1 MGWHRLCLVYEG
13 RGQGRVGRA
22 TNEHADF
29 CSIVEQ
35 ELRWSC
41 DVLSRLHIRTYSLTT
56 VKHYTKA
63 SLDARLIQQLPA
75 RPSGAEASAGGV
87 GHRRRPNVILETK
100 SSIARGYGQSAQS
113 QTWLWGITGFRQCPA

>member
-1 MGWHRLCLVYEG
+1 MGRHRLCLDSDCE
-13 RGQGRVGRA
+13 A
-22 TNEHADF
+22 TAGFPEATDDQADF
-29 CSIVEQ
+29 LFVVEQ

-87 GHRRRPNVILETK
+87 GHRRRPSVILETK